1 MMENRPPEEEA
12 KEKKVFD
19 LEVFRKRLD
28 DALWTRRM
36 RQIDLAREA
45 KINYKSLNSYV
56 RGHMSP
62 SLEVVIK
69 IAKVLDVS
77 VDFLLG
83 RADEMNQIAP
93 EPPEFAEEVKFI
105 RRACAAASPKER
117 EMLLRL
123 AKIITE
129 GPGEG
134 AKERENAADTGD
146 DKVL

>member
-1 MMENRPPEEEA
+1 MVTENRPPEEEA
-12 KEKKVFD
+12 KEKAFD

-28 DALWTRRM
+28 DALWARKV

-93 EPPEFAEEVKFI
+93 EPPEFAEDVKLI
-105 RRACAAASPKER
+105 RRAWTAASPREKKLLQHLAETIIKE
-117 EMLLRL
+117 
-123 AKIITE
+123 TE
-129 GPGEG
+129 QE
-134 AKERENAADTGD
+134 AKEKECGTDMSE
-146 DKVL
+146 K